1 VVVVLCRGGGVVS
14 WWWCC
19 VVVVDVV
26 GVGLG
31 LGEVRRDEVELPV
44 ELKLLVSGLGMV
56 VEGWKPGS
64 IGSELPVGMM
74 EVRIREF
81 ICRQMGWRHT
91 GDQRLEGGSSRLQ
104 VVELGA
110 KTSKQ
115 GSAKFHAD
123 SKP

>member
-44 ELKLLVSGLGMV
+44 E
-56 VEGWKPGS
+56 
-64 IGSELPVGMM
+64 
-74 EVRIREF
+74 
-81 ICRQMGWRHT
+81 
-91 GDQRLEGGSSRLQ
+91 
-104 VVELGA
+104 
-110 KTSKQ
+110 
-115 GSAKFHAD
+115 
-123 SKP
+123 